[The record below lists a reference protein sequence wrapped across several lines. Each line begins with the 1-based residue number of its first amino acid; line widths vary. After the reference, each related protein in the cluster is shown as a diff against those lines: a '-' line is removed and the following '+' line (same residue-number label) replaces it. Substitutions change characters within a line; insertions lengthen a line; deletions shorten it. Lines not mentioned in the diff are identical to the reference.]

1 MKRHRYIILSA
12 ILLIAISSLLYA
24 LHYLIFHDP
33 HHIFIFMLGKFAF
46 LPIEVLLVVVIIGKL
61 LESHEKN
68 SMLQKLNMVIGTFFS
83 ELGTHLLGDITQF
96 VENVDEVRNKLAI
109 KNDWSEQ
116 NYKNALSFVQTF
128 DFRINQNKLNLGVL
142 RDRLGANRD
151 LLVMLLANPNLLE
164 HVSFTDLLWAIFH
177 LMEELGAREKLDDI
191 PQTDLEHIIN
201 DIKRVYSRL
210 IGEWI
215 RYCKHLQD
223 MYPYMFSFVVRTHPL
238 QDNPCA
244 TVTCD

>member
-1 MKRHRYIILSA
+1 MKRHRDIILSA
-12 ILLIAISSLLYA
+12 ILLLAISSLLYL
-24 LHYLIFHDP
+24 LHYLVFHDP
-33 HHIFIFMLGKFAF
+33 HHIFIYMLGDLAF
-46 LPIEVLLVVVIIGKL
+46 LPIEVFLVVVIIERL

-68 SMLQKLNMVIGTFFS
+68 SMLQRLNMVIGTFFS
-83 ELGTHLLGDITQF
+83 ELGTHLLGDITQW
-96 VENVDEVRNKLAI
+96 VENVDEVRDKLAI
-109 KNDWSEQ
+109 TDDWSEQ
-116 NYKNALSFVQTF
+116 DYKNALSFIQTF
-128 DFRINQNKLNLGVL
+128 DFRINQNKLNLSVL

-164 HVSFTDLLWAIFH
+164 HISFTDLLWAIFH

-191 PQTDLEHIIN
+191 PQADLAHITG

>member
-12 ILLIAISSLLYA
+12 ILLIAISILLYL
-24 LHYLIFHDP
+24 LHYLIFLDP
-33 HHIFIFMLGKFAF
+33 HHIFIFMLGDLAF
-46 LPIEVLLVVVIIGKL
+46 LPIEVLLVVVIIEKL
-61 LESHEKN
+61 LWSHEKN
-68 SMLQKLNMVIGTFFS
+68 SMLKRLNMVIGTFFS
-83 ELGTHLLGDITQF
+83 ELGTYLLGDITQF

-116 NYKNALSFVQTF
+116 DYKNALSFVQTF
-128 DFRINQNKLNLGVL
+128 DFRIDQNKLNLNVL

-177 LMEELGAREKLDDI
+177 LMEELVAREKLDDI

-244 TVTCD
+244 TVKCD

>member
-12 ILLIAISSLLYA
+12 ILLIAISVLLYL
-24 LHYLIFHDP
+24 LHYLIFLDP
-33 HHIFIFMLGKFAF
+33 HHIFIYMLGDLAF
-46 LPIEVLLVVVIIGKL
+46 LPIEVFLVVVIIEKL

-68 SMLQKLNMVIGTFFS
+68 SMLKRLNMVIGTFFS

-96 VENVDEVRNKLAI
+96 VENMDEVRDKLAI

-116 NYKNALSFVQTF
+116 DYKNALSFVQTF
-128 DFRINQNKLNLGVL
+128 DFRINQNKLNLNVL

-191 PQTDLEHIIN
+191 PQADFEHITG

-244 TVTCD
+244 TVTC